1 MDMQD
6 TVARLKQ
13 GIATMADEVK
23 LQDLILWSLREL
35 RAQFRQSSDRFS
47 PDLIAEL
54 QRAARLAEAIHE
66 FRDAVDD
73 ISDAR
78 TRDEA
83 MDVAGQLESLRARL
97 WPPAL
102 ARRLDKELRELAER
116 AASLP
121 EAHTLKR
128 GAVQRRIV
136 VELEGAAPPCTKC
149 GKRVVLRETADGAFW
164 SCSAFPR
171 CFSSRP
177 LKRNEWKSLWSVPS
191 DSSTKT

>member
-13 GIATMADEVK
+13 GIAAMADEVK
-23 LQDLILWSLREL
+23 LQDLILSSLQEL
-35 RAQFRQSSDRFS
+35 RARYRQSSDRFS

-73 ISDAR
+73 ASNAR

-83 MDVAGQLESLRARL
+83 MDAASQLESLRARL
-97 WPPAL
+97 WPTVL

-121 EAHTLKR
+121 EALTLKR

-136 VELEGAAPPCTKC
+136 VELESAAAPCAKC

-164 SCSAFPR
+164 GCSAFPG

-177 LKRNEWKSLWSVPS
+177 LKRDERKSLESVY
-191 DSSTKT
+191 

>member
-23 LQDLILWSLREL
+23 LQDLILSSLQEL
-35 RAQFRQSSDRFS
+35 RAQYSKSSDRFS

-73 ISDAR
+73 TSDAR

-83 MDVAGQLESLRARL
+83 MDVAGQLESLRVRL

-128 GAVQRRIV
+128 GSVQRRIV
-136 VELEGAAPPCTKC
+136 VELESVAPPCTRC
-149 GKRVVLRETADGAFW
+149 GERVVLRQTADGAFW
-164 SCSAFPR
+164 GCSAFPR

-177 LKRNEWKSLWSVPS
+177 LKREEWKSLESAH
-191 DSSTKT
+191 

>member
-1 MDMQD
+1 MDLQD
-6 TVARLKQ
+6 TVARLKR

-23 LQDLILWSLREL
+23 LQDLILWSLQEL
-35 RAQFRQSSDRFS
+35 RAQYRQSSDRFS

-66 FRDAVDD
+66 FRDAIDD
-73 ISDAR
+73 ASDAR

-83 MDVAGQLESLRARL
+83 MDLAGQLESLRARL
-97 WPPAL
+97 WPPVP

-116 AASLP
+116 AVSLP
-121 EAHTLKR
+121 EADTLER

-136 VELEGAAPPCTKC
+136 MGLESAAPPCTRC
-149 GKRVVLRETADGAFW
+149 GKRLVLRETADGAFW
-164 SCSAFPR
+164 GCSAFPR

-177 LKRNEWKSLWSVPS
+177 LKRDEWKSLGSVQ
-191 DSSTKT
+191 

>member
-23 LQDLILWSLREL
+23 LQDLILCSLQEL
-35 RAQFRQSSDRFS
+35 RVQYRQSSDRFS
-47 PDLIAEL
+47 PELIAEL

-73 ISDAR
+73 ASDAR

-83 MDVAGQLESLRARL
+83 MDVAWQLERLRARL
-97 WPPAL
+97 CPPVL

-116 AASLP
+116 AASPP

-128 GAVQRRIV
+128 GAIQRRIV
-136 VELEGAAPPCTKC
+136 MELESAAAPCTKC
-149 GKRVVLRETADGAFW
+149 GKRAVLRETADGAFW
-164 SCSAFPR
+164 GCSAFPR

-177 LKRNEWKSLWSVPS
+177 LKRDEWESLESAH
-191 DSSTKT
+191 

>member
-6 TVARLKQ
+6 TVTRLNQ

-23 LQDLILWSLREL
+23 LQDLILRSLQEL
-35 RAQFRQSSDRFS
+35 RARYRQSSDRFS

-66 FRDAVDD
+66 FRDAVGDA
-73 ISDAR
+73 SDAR

-83 MDVAGQLESLRARL
+83 MDVAWQLESLRARL
-97 WPPAL
+97 WPPVL

-121 EAHTLKR
+121 DAHILKR
-128 GAVQRRIV
+128 GAVQRRIAM
-136 VELEGAAPPCTKC
+136 ELESAAAPCLRC
-149 GKRVVLRETADGAFW
+149 GKRVVLRETANGAFW
-164 SCSAFPR
+164 SCSAFPH
-171 CFSSRP
+171 CFLSRP
-177 LKRNEWKSLWSVPS
+177 LKQDEWKSLESAH
-191 DSSTKT
+191 

>member
-1 MDMQD
+1 MDLQD

-23 LQDLILWSLREL
+23 LQDLILWSLQEL
-35 RAQFRQSSDRFS
+35 RAHYRQSSDRFS
-47 PDLIAEL
+47 QDLVAEL

-73 ISDAR
+73 ASDAR

-83 MDVAGQLESLRARL
+83 MDLARQLESLRARL
-97 WPPAL
+97 WPPVL
-102 ARRLDKELRELAER
+102 AKRLDKELRELGER

-121 EAHTLKR
+121 EAHILKR
-128 GAVQRRIV
+128 GAVRRRIV
-136 VELEGAAPPCTKC
+136 VKLESAAPPCTRC
-149 GKRVVLRETADGAFW
+149 GNRVVLRETADGAFW
-164 SCSAFPR
+164 GCSTFPR

-177 LKRNEWKSLWSVPS
+177 LKADEWKSLESAN
-191 DSSTKT
+191 

>member
-13 GIATMADEVK
+13 GIATMADEIK
-23 LQDLILWSLREL
+23 LQDLIFCSLQEL
-35 RAQFRQSSDRFS
+35 RAQYRRSSDCFS

-73 ISDAR
+73 ASDAR

-83 MDVAGQLESLRARL
+83 MDLASQLESLRTRL
-97 WPPAL
+97 WPPVL

-116 AASLP
+116 AVSLP
-121 EAHTLKR
+121 EAQTLKR
-128 GAVQRRIV
+128 GAVRRRIV
-136 VELEGAAPPCTKC
+136 MELESAAPPCTRC
-149 GKRVVLRETADGAFW
+149 GRRVVLRETADGAFW
-164 SCSAFPR
+164 GCSAFPR

-177 LKRNEWKSLWSVPS
+177 LKRDEWKSLEGVL
-191 DSSTKT
+191 

>member
-6 TVARLKQ
+6 TVARLKR
-13 GIATMADEVK
+13 GIDTMADEVK
-23 LQDLILWSLREL
+23 LQDLILQSLQEL
-35 RAQFRQSSDRFS
+35 RAQYRQSSDRFS
-47 PDLIAEL
+47 PDLIVEL

-73 ISDAR
+73 ASDAR

-97 WPPAL
+97 WPEML

-116 AASLP
+116 VASLP

-136 VELEGAAPPCTKC
+136 MELESAAAPCTRC
-149 GKRVVLRETADGAFW
+149 GRRVVLRETADGAFW
-164 SCSAFPR
+164 SCSTFPR

-177 LKRNEWKSLWSVPS
+177 LKRDEWKSLERAL
-191 DSSTKT
+191 

>member
-13 GIATMADEVK
+13 AIATMADEVK
-23 LQDLILWSLREL
+23 LQDLIFCWLQEL
-35 RAQFRQSSDRFS
+35 RTQYRRSSDRFS

-54 QRAARLAEAIHE
+54 QRAARLAETIHE

-73 ISDAR
+73 ASDVR

-83 MDVAGQLESLRARL
+83 MDVARQLENLRVRL
-97 WPPAL
+97 WPPVL
-102 ARRLDKELRELAER
+102 AKRLDKELRELAER

-128 GAVQRRIV
+128 GAAQRQIAM
-136 VELEGAAPPCTKC
+136 ELQSAAPPCTRC
-149 GKRVVLRETADGAFW
+149 GMRVVLRETADGAFW
-164 SCSAFPR
+164 GCSAFPR
-171 CFSSRP
+171 CFSTRP
-177 LKRNEWKSLWSVPS
+177 LRRDEWKSLERAF
-191 DSSTKT
+191 

>member
-13 GIATMADEVK
+13 GIATVADEVK
-23 LQDLILWSLREL
+23 LQDLILCSLQEL
-35 RAQFRQSSDRFS
+35 RAQYRQSSDRFS

-54 QRAARLAEAIHE
+54 KRAARLAEAIHE

-73 ISDAR
+73 ATDAR
-78 TRDEA
+78 TRDET
-83 MDVAGQLESLRARL
+83 MDVAWQLENLRARL
-97 WPPAL
+97 WPPVL
-102 ARRLDKELRELAER
+102 AKRLDKELRELAER

-121 EAHTLKR
+121 EAHALKR

-136 VELEGAAPPCTKC
+136 IELESAAPPCTRC

-164 SCSAFPR
+164 GCSAFPR
-171 CFSSRP
+171 CFSTRP
-177 LKRNEWKSLWSVPS
+177 LKREEWQALESAH
-191 DSSTKT
+191 

>member
-13 GIATMADEVK
+13 GIDTMADEVK
-23 LQDLILWSLREL
+23 LQDLILCSLQEL
-35 RAQFRQSSDRFS
+35 RAQFRHSSDRFC

-73 ISDAR
+73 ASDAR

-83 MDVAGQLESLRARL
+83 MDVAWQLESLRARL
-97 WPPAL
+97 WPPVL

-128 GAVQRRIV
+128 DAVQRRIV
-136 VELEGAAPPCTKC
+136 MELESAAAPCTRC

-164 SCSAFPR
+164 GCSAFPR

-177 LKRNEWKSLWSVPS
+177 LKGDEWKSLE
-191 DSSTKT
+191 STH